1 MPITNYLPSSRLI
14 QPGVC
19 TSTTRPASPFEG
31 QTIYETDTDM
41 MAIWNGSA
49 WRYIAATTPTNG
61 TVLQVGSTTKIDTF
75 TTSSTTWTDVTGL
88 SVSITPKSNTSK
100 VLILATLSAT
110 GETSATGFFA
120 RLMRDTTAIAIPD
133 AAGSRIRATSV
144 ARDAQQMQTV
154 AMHHLDSPATTS
166 SVTYKVQIQ
175 TQGSGSVY
183 INRITTDTDA
193 STNARAVSSFT
204 VMEIAG

>member
-1 MPITNYLPSSRLI
+1 
-14 QPGVC
+14 
-19 TSTTRPASPFEG
+19 
-31 QTIYETDTDM
+31 
-41 MAIWNGSA
+41 
-49 WRYIAATTPTNG
+49 
-61 TVLQVGSTTKIDTF
+61 
-75 TTSSTTWTDVTGL
+75 
-88 SVSITPKSNTSK
+88 
-100 VLILATLSAT
+100 
-110 GETSATGFFA
+110 
-120 RLMRDTTAIAIPD
+120 
-133 AAGSRIRATSV
+133 
-144 ARDAQQMQTV
+144 MQTV